1 MINRKYKSFVF
12 SFFMSLLMSGIM
24 SLAITIFNLG
34 LVDDLLIIWLRSW
47 VFAFFIAFPVI
58 ILVSP
63 VVHKIVSFVV
73 DAD

>member
-34 LVDDLLIIWLRSW
+34 LVDDLIIIWLRSW

>member
-34 LVDDLLIIWLRSW
+34 LVDDLIIIWLRSW

-58 ILVSP
+58 IFVSP
-63 VVHKIVSFVV
+63 VVHKIVNFVV
-73 DAD
+73 DTE

>member
-63 VVHKIVSFVV
+63 VVHKIVNFVV
-73 DAD
+73 GTE